1 MMNSALAGDGD
12 QGAGGQ
18 EDEDKRGAAVGDERE
33 RNASQGHQGSHGGN
47 VDEGL
52 QTNPGCNGQSQ
63 VAAKLIWS
71 VADSM

>member
-52 QTNPGCNGQSQ
+52 KSKPDGNADGHQFAEHVGR
-63 VAAKLIWS
+63 AAC
-71 VADSM
+71 DF